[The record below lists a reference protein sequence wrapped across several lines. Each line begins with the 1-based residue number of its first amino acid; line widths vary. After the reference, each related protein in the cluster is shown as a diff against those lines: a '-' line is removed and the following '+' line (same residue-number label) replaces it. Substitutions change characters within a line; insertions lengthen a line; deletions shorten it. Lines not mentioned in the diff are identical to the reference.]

1 VFFEKKSLL
10 PDEAQLIIIQVMEC
24 VIHNDDIKHEISIY
38 HQTDRV
44 VMGQV
49 LSVMVANIVM

>member
-1 VFFEKKSLL
+1 LKKKSLL